1 VGRIVVGH
9 QNGDD
14 RQIGDHH
21 RHRDVSRRDAS
32 HRDAADH
39 LVLGD
44 RLDEGDRWLRR
55 DEGGHPDGADLRDEA
70 GRWAEPHCC
79 RLDGVGRPASRG
91 HPGVADPRHRDAKDH
106 RGDNH
111 HRDEE
116 H

>member
-1 VGRIVVGH
+1 MGRIVVGH

-14 RQIGDHH
+14 RQIGDHRRH
-21 RHRDVSRRDAS
+21 RHHRDVSRL
-32 HRDAADH
+32 DAAGH
-39 LVLGD
+39 PVLGG

-55 DEGGHPDGADLRDEA
+55 DEGDLPDGVGHRDEA
-70 GRWAEPHCC
+70 GRWAEPHCY
-79 RLDGVGRPASRG
+79 RLDGAGRPASRG

>member
-14 RQIGDHH
+14 RQIGDHRRH
-21 RHRDVSRRDAS
+21 RHHRDVSRL
-32 HRDAADH
+32 DAAGH
-39 LVLGD
+39 PVLGG

-55 DEGGHPDGADLRDEA
+55 DAGDHPDGVGHRDEA
-70 GRWAEPHCC
+70 GRWAEPHCY
-79 RLDGVGRPASRG
+79 RLDGAGRPASRG

>member
-1 VGRIVVGH
+1 MGRIVVGH

-21 RHRDVSRRDAS
+21 RRRRHRDVSRRDAAG
-32 HRDAADH
+32 HP
-39 LVLGD
+39 VLGG

-55 DEGGHPDGADLRDEA
+55 DEGGHPDGVGHRDEA
-70 GRWAEPHCC
+70 GRWAEPHCY
-79 RLDGVGRPASRG
+79 RLDGAGRPASRG